1 MAQSHN
7 RLMTDTTHTDLS
19 AFLAAPADGSAD
31 LDAPVSFAAQ
41 IHDRIEDRRLKTVS
55 RFSRIGF
62 VISTISLISYAVAAA
77 FTGNGVLICSM
88 ILSSVT
94 ALASM
99 AAYLL
104 ARRSYSISAGV
115 ALSGGV
121 TIACIIATALC
132 GFDSGFPISTTC
144 AAIMVT
150 IILGQRAILVALGVI
165 TASLVAIFLTQ
176 DVFSLWHAPF
186 AVAENDA
193 RLWVNAIIIIS
204 AVVVDVILLYAFVR
218 QLNQAFVEIATATAH
233 AQAMNEQVLKSAT
246 VNQQVS
252 AAVQNLSM
260 ELASATRQQLGGS
273 TEQVAAV
280 VQVTTSMEELTE
292 TARQI
297 ATNTT
302 DVSTAA
308 THALDSATHVQSATE
323 RAEHV
328 GVSGRRAVDA
338 AIFGIETVRD
348 KIENLATKLL
358 LLAERS
364 QQISAIIGLITAIA
378 DETHLLSLNAAIES
392 AGAGENGARFAVIA
406 NEVKGLADRS
416 LEATRDVRSVIADV
430 QAAIAAAVL
439 AAEEGKK
446 ETVGAVELAY
456 QAGEVIGDL
465 GGVITTASD
474 GAHTIVGAVAT
485 VVQLAEEIALA
496 TRQQQSASDQV
507 VLTLR
512 SIGQVA
518 REVASGNSTITQA
531 VGSLRDLSTQLI
543 LRDARE

>member
-1 MAQSHN
+1 MP
-7 RLMTDTTHTDLS
+7 DLS
-19 AFLAAPADGSAD
+19 RVQNTQAVADGSAVG
-31 LDAPVSFAAQ
+31 VSLTPMARQAMLTRRFAAVVFGLGVVFTP
-41 IHDRIEDRRLKTVS
+41 INTVVFFTRPDRYS
-55 RFSRIGF
+55 FSQ
-62 VISTISLISYAVAAA
+62 VTLALTITLLGGIPLLLLRANRVNVAAA
-77 FTGNGVLICSM
+77 LFSIGLFGIVVSAIYSTGFESVMPAALIAPLIVVALLFDQRAMIFSTGVSFVGLAACYAS
-88 ILSSVT
+88 T
-94 ALASM
+94 AVFGWWQPIASFSTMPGGGWYNVLTCTIIIGISLALLNIFVRERAAAQASM
-99 AAYLL
+99 VEATELRQLL
-104 ARRSYSISAGV
+104 AQLSERS
-115 ALSGGV
+115 
-121 TIACIIATALC
+121 
-132 GFDSGFPISTTC
+132 
-144 AAIMVT
+144 
-150 IILGQRAILVALGVI
+150 RANQQ
-165 TASLVAIFLTQ
+165 AS
-176 DVFSLWHAPF
+176 
-186 AVAENDA
+186 N
-193 RLWVNAIIIIS
+193 
-204 AVVVDVILLYAFVR
+204 
-218 QLNQAFVEIATATAH
+218 
-233 AQAMNEQVLKSAT
+233 AMNHLAIDL
-246 VNQQVS
+246 VNTAQQ
-252 AAVQNLSM
+252 QF
-260 ELASATRQQLGGS
+260 GGS

-531 VGSLRDLSTQLI
+531 VASLQHLSADLVLVEI
-543 LRDARE
+543 VV